1 VYPEARVS
9 EFVSSNFDAVRLHV
23 KSNAA
28 AMERFGVNWTPTVL
42 ILDSN
47 GTERHRI
54 EGFLE
59 ADDFLAQ
66 LKLGA
71 AQVAFAEKRF
81 DDAERQF
88 RELVEQHPNG
98 EAAPEALYW
107 AGVSKYKGTGDAAAL
122 GATAQAFKDR
132 YSDSS
137 WAKKSSIWAA

>member
-1 VYPEARVS
+1 MS

-28 AMERFGVNWTPTVL
+28 AMERFGANWTPTVL